1 MLTSAIGFADD
12 VTRLRLQARDA
23 SPVPAALF
31 FALWGDFRSDLGT
44 DFSLD
49 LGSHLG
55 TDFSLDLGSHLGTVL
70 GTRAYFGPDLGAYL
84 RPDLGPRNAGGAGPC
99 TRPRSNFG
107 NRPSI
112 VGPDFGRDLD
122 NGLRAWLYARPPFGR
137 PPLHIRPHFGRNLD
151 DDLGP
156 RPTPHI
162 R

>member
-55 TDFSLDLGSHLGTVL
+55 TDFSLDLGSHLGTHLGTVFGARTDFRSDLGPNFGTVL

-99 TRPRSNFG
+99 SRPRSNFG

-122 NGLRAWLYARPPFGR
+122 NGLRAWLYA
-137 PPLHIRPHFGRNLD
+137 
-151 DDLGP
+151 
-156 RPTPHI
+156 
-162 R
+162 